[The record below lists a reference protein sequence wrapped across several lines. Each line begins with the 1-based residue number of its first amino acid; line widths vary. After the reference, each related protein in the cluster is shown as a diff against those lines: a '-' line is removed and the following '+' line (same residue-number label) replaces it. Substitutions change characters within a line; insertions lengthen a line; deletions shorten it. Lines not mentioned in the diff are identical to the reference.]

1 MIVNKPKFDYLIA
14 SFMAFLERLRVLN
27 VENAY
32 DVQRLVPVYPFWLTD
47 VREMSSLSFSVGYNR
62 A

>member
-1 MIVNKPKFDYLIA
+1 MTVNKPKFDDLIA
-14 SFMAFLERLRVLN
+14 TCMAFLERLRVLN

-32 DVQRLVPVYPFWLTD
+32 DVQRLVPVYPFRITD
-47 VREMSSLSFSVGYNR
+47 IREMSSLSFSVGYNR